1 MKPLN
6 TLRTVKYKTI
16 CISLIA
22 SSLSY
27 MPEISAQSLESESKI
42 EEIVVISSR
51 KPIAKSDVVGSVSL
65 ITEADIATRM
75 VNDLQQLFVTT
86 PGVDVQRRSAY
97 GRMYN
102 EGISIRGLGGK
113 RVNILIDGARVPDAY
128 TGYGRDVVE
137 VDLLKR
143 VEVLKGPSS
152 ALYGSDGLAGAVAY
166 TTKDPSDYL
175 DESQFHLSSG
185 ARYDSSSDR
194 NKFSLI
200 AAAAHENIEGMVQV
214 VDHKLSERKL
224 HDDVAILA
232 NGLKGEQESLF
243 SKLKY
248 NLSDTVSLTLTV
260 DEQNWSG
267 NWDLVTD
274 LGMSFFPAIVNTSSS
289 LGQDRGFRDRY
300 SLDINFN
307 INSIF
312 ADNGSVKLFSQTTE
326 QSQMTT
332 KEKQSFGRGPQFG
345 PTAMATE
352 ISNYHFNQEV
362 KGISVQLSNSFETI
376 FGHQHDLVY
385 GFEKESIE
393 TQRPRSKLNIDAMSG
408 VTTSVFGAD
417 RFPNKTFPD
426 TEVERTGMFI
436 NDRINLN
443 DRTTFV
449 VGLRYDG
456 YDLEP
461 KPDALF
467 NNSNVSRYDLAN
479 IDDSAVS
486 SKIGVIYD
494 ISEDL
499 SAYMQYAE
507 GFRSPDYESANLT
520 FTNFAYYY
528 SVAPNPDLESEESA
542 GYEIGVR
549 GNINGHQFS
558 LAGYDTDYENFIDTA
573 VTGATPQGIVVYQ
586 YVNLNDAEIKG
597 VEASYQTAISDNLLL
612 KLGANRTFGTSDGE
626 KLINISPSKAV
637 LSLAWKSSNE
647 KIKLNGL
654 STIVASSPSDLPPSC
669 GRGGCNNLVELGGR
683 VTHDIFGSYQVR
695 PDILLKF
702 GVSNITDKKY
712 WNWTTVSGKTVTDPN
727 LEMFVE
733 PGREL
738 NAEVKY
744 TF

>member
-1 MKPLN
+1 MKLKN
-6 TLRTVKYKTI
+6 LHTCNYILVS
-16 CISLIA
+16 SLIFVSA
-22 SSLSY
+22 LLSL
-27 MPEISAQSLESESKI
+27 PDASAQSSQVGKTI
-42 EEIVVISSR
+42 QEIVVISSR
-51 KPIAKSDVVGSVSL
+51 KPIAKSDVVGSVSS
-65 ITEADIATRM
+65 ISEAEIEARM
-75 VNDLQQLFVTT
+75 VNDMQQLFATT
-86 PGVDVQRRSAY
+86 PGVGVKRRSAY

-113 RVNILIDGARVPDAY
+113 RVNMLIDGARVPDAY

-137 VDLLKR
+137 IDLLKR

-175 DESQFHLSSG
+175 DGKQFHVSSG

-194 NKFSLI
+194 NKFSVL
-200 AAAAHENIEGMVQV
+200 AAGAYGDIEAMVQV
-214 VDHKLSERKL
+214 VDHSLSERNL
-224 HDDVAILA
+224 HDNVTMSP
-232 NGLKGEQESLF
+232 NGFDGEQESLF
-243 SKLKY
+243 TKLKY
-248 NLSDTVSLTLTV
+248 NLNDSISFTLTA

-267 NWDLVTD
+267 DWNVATD
-274 LGMSFFPAIVNTSSS
+274 VGMSFFPAIVNTSSS

-300 SLDINFN
+300 SLDIDLEV
-307 INSIF
+307 NSIF
-312 ADNGSVKLFSQTTE
+312 AERASVKFYSQTTE

-332 KEKQSFGRGPQFG
+332 KEKQTFGRGPQFG
-345 PTAMATE
+345 PTSMATE

-362 KGISVQLSNSFETI
+362 TGMSAQLSNTFNTI
-376 FGHQHDLVY
+376 LGHEHDLVY
-385 GFEKESIE
+385 GFENESIE

-408 VTTSVFGAD
+408 VTTSIFGAD

-426 TEVERTGMFI
+426 TEVKRIGIFV
-436 NDRINLN
+436 NDRINIT
-443 DRTTFV
+443 DRATFV
-449 VGLRYDG
+449 LGLRYDS

-461 KPDALF
+461 TPDALF

-479 IDDSAVS
+479 IDDSAIS
-486 SKIGVIYD
+486 SKIGLMYD
-494 ISEDL
+494 LSDGL

-528 SVAPNPDLESEESA
+528 SVAPNPDLDSEESS
-542 GYEIGVR
+542 GYEVGLR
-549 GNINGHQFS
+549 GNIDNHQFS
-558 LAGYDTDYENFIDTA
+558 LAAYETDYENFIDTA

-597 VEASYQTAISDNLLL
+597 IEASYQTAISDNLLF

-647 KIKLNGL
+647 KIKVNSL
-654 STIVASSPSDLPPSC
+654 SSLVASSPSNLPPSC
-669 GRGGCNNLVELGGR
+669 GRSGCNDLVELGGR
-683 VTHDIFGSYQVR
+683 VTHDIFGSYQVT

-702 GVSNITDKKY
+702 GISNITDKKY
-712 WNWTTVSGKTVTDPN
+712 WNWTTVSGKTINDPN

-733 PGREL
+733 PGREF

-744 TF
+744 IF

>member
-1 MKPLN
+1 MKLKN
-6 TLRTVKYKTI
+6 LHTCNYILVS
-16 CISLIA
+16 SLIFVSA
-22 SSLSY
+22 LLSL
-27 MPEISAQSLESESKI
+27 PDASAQSSQVGKTI
-42 EEIVVISSR
+42 QEIVVISSR
-51 KPIAKSDVVGSVSL
+51 KPIAKSDVVGSVSS
-65 ITEADIATRM
+65 ISEAEIEARM
-75 VNDLQQLFVTT
+75 VNDMQQLFATT
-86 PGVDVQRRSAY
+86 PGVGVKRRSAY

-113 RVNILIDGARVPDAY
+113 RVNMLIDGARVPDAY

-137 VDLLKR
+137 IDLLKR

-175 DESQFHLSSG
+175 DGKQFHVSSG

-194 NKFSLI
+194 NKFSVL
-200 AAAAHENIEGMVQV
+200 AAGAYGDLEAMVQV
-214 VDHKLSERKL
+214 VDHSLSERNL
-224 HDDVAILA
+224 HDDVTMSP
-232 NGLKGEQESLF
+232 NGLDGEQESLF
-243 SKLKY
+243 TKLKY
-248 NLSDTVSLTLTV
+248 NLNDSISFTLTA

-267 NWDLVTD
+267 DWNVATD
-274 LGMSFFPAIVNTSSS
+274 VGMSFFPAIVNTSSS

-300 SLDINFN
+300 SLDIDLEV
-307 INSIF
+307 NSIF
-312 ADNGSVKLFSQTTE
+312 AERASVKFYSQTTE

-332 KEKQSFGRGPQFG
+332 KEKQTFGRGPQFG
-345 PTAMATE
+345 PTSMATE

-362 KGISVQLSNSFETI
+362 TGMSAQLSNTFNTI
-376 FGHQHDLVY
+376 LGHEHDLVY
-385 GFEKESIE
+385 GFENESIE

-408 VTTSVFGAD
+408 VTTSIFGAD

-426 TEVERTGMFI
+426 TEVKRIGIFV
-436 NDRINLN
+436 NDRINIT
-443 DRTTFV
+443 DRATFV
-449 VGLRYDG
+449 LGLRYDS

-461 KPDALF
+461 TPDALF

-479 IDDSAVS
+479 IDDSAIS
-486 SKIGVIYD
+486 SKIGVMY
-494 ISEDL
+494 DL
-499 SAYMQYAE
+499 SDSLSVYMQYAE

-528 SVAPNPDLESEESA
+528 SVAPNPDLDSEESS
-542 GYEIGVR
+542 GYEVGLR
-549 GNINGHQFS
+549 GNIDNHQFS
-558 LAGYDTDYENFIDTA
+558 LAAYDTDYENFIDTA
-573 VTGATPQGIVVYQ
+573 ARGETAQGIVVYQ

-597 VEASYQTAISDNLLL
+597 IEASYQTAISDNLLF

-647 KIKLNGL
+647 KIKVNSL
-654 STIVASSPSDLPPSC
+654 SSLVASSPSNLPPSC
-669 GRGGCNNLVELGGR
+669 GRSGCNDLVELGGR
-683 VTHDIFGSYQVR
+683 VTHDIFGSYQVT

-702 GVSNITDKKY
+702 GISNITDKKY
-712 WNWTTVSGKTVTDPN
+712 WNWTTVSGKTTNDPN

-733 PGREL
+733 PGREF

-744 TF
+744 IF